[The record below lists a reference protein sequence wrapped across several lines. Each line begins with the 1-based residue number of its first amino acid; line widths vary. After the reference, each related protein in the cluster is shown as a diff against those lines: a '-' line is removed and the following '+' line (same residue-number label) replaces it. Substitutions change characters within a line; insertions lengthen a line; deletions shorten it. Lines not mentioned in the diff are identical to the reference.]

1 MYVYQVGIYR
11 YIYVSCLVRSH
22 SYREFYILRAI
33 SLAASTTMVFK
44 AKKVAVIGAGV
55 SGLASAKHLKA
66 AGLEIVI
73 YERSSV
79 SGGVWCVN
87 SPLPSH
93 RKANW

>member
-1 MYVYQVGIYR
+1 MYYVDTVYQVGIYT
-11 YIYVSCLVRSH
+11 YIYSNLVPSH
-22 SYREFYILRAI
+22 SYHLFI
-33 SLAASTTMVFK
+33 SSSITMVFK

-66 AGLEIVI
+66 AGLEVVI

-87 SPLPSH
+87 LSQSSH
-93 RKANW
+93 PKADP